1 MVMTALLASPA
12 ALRAQ
17 SLPPPPTGPVVDP
30 ADTAKVKIGPLFMQP
45 AFGFKNVGLE
55 NNVFNDSA
63 DPKKDWTATVNM
75 GMLAGVRYG
84 PGRLT
89 VRTSTDYVY
98 FAEYAS
104 ERSIDGAT
112 RLQAEVRSDRFR
124 SWIGMDR
131 AKTHERVGLEIDSR
145 AGREIPAYDAGVEYR
160 FGFRLGT
167 RAMVRQRKVDFEDEE
182 EFRGVAL
189 KDTLNAKYEE
199 ASLQLLYEI
208 SPLSNFRLSGE
219 ASRSRFDVATVR
231 DASEMAVFAGIE
243 GKKDAAIEGYIDLG
257 WRERVPENPLA
268 PAYSGVVVR
277 AAAAFVLWEELLV
290 SFAADRDIP
299 MSYDDAFTYYVQQG
313 GSSVITWRFHDRF
326 DIVATGR
333 RYQLKY
339 DRAIDPSTAVLRT
352 DTTYGYGG
360 GFGFF
365 LHGYPGTRL
374 GLSFE
379 RNARQSVLADHRYD
393 NTRFL
398 THVGFSF

>member
-1 MVMTALLASPA
+1 MMVTALLASPV
-12 ALRAQ
+12 ALCAQ

-55 NNVFNDSA
+55 NNVFNDPA

-75 GMLAGVRYG
+75 GMLAGVRFG

-89 VRTSTDYVY
+89 VKTSTDYVY

-131 AKTHERVGLEIDSR
+131 AKTHERAGFEIDLR

-167 RAMVRQRKVDFEDEE
+167 RAMVRQREVKYEDEE
-182 EFRGVAL
+182 VLRGTAL
-189 KDTLNAKYEE
+189 KDTLNAEYQE

-231 DASEMAVFAGIE
+231 DASEMALFAGIE
-243 GKKDAAIEGYIDLG
+243 GKKDAAIEGYIDVG
-257 WRERVPENPLA
+257 WRERVPENSLA
-268 PAYSGVVVR
+268 PAYSGVVAR
-277 AAAAFVLWEELLV
+277 AAAAFVLWEEVLV

-299 MSYDDAFTYYVQQG
+299 LSYDEAFTYYVQQG

-333 RYQLKY
+333 RYQMKY
-339 DRAIDPSTAVLRT
+339 DRSLDPAAVLRT
-352 DTTYGYGG
+352 DTVFAYGG

-374 GLSFE
+374 GLSVE
-379 RNARQSVLADHRYD
+379 RNARQSVLADRRYD